1 MPSKLHISIISAIKI
16 NLLRESATM
25 NRKYKISDSLGN
37 RNILYYDAIAAD
49 YDKIMSEDDRN
60 LYVRSVVSG
69 KFLSVVHGGYV
80 LDFGGGTGQDLGW
93 LIQRQYRIVFCEP
106 SRAMR
111 AIAMQREETRIAEPA
126 VIFFEDERADFRNW
140 KDFFPFGQQ
149 MDAVLANFAVLN
161 CIPDLKCLFDK
172 LTLALKPGGHVLALV
187 LDDHLLMRLRSNTKG
202 TIGSFFSGSPVELNI
217 DYKNQQQKVYIHSIK
232 TIKSVSKE
240 KFDLSSQIRLKGYGF
255 RLIHLVRK

>member
-16 NLLRESATM
+16 NLPQESATM

-60 LYVRSVVSG
+60 LYIRSVVSR

-80 LDFGGGTGQDLGW
+80 LDFGGGTGQDLG
-93 LIQRQYRIVFCEP
+93 LAHSAPISYCILRTIPGNAGDRDEK
-106 SRAMR
+106 
-111 AIAMQREETRIAEPA
+111 TRNKNSLNLLS
-126 VIFFEDERADFRNW
+126 FFSKMNGLTSSNW

-161 CIPDLKCLFDK
+161 CIPDLDSLFDK
-172 LTLALKPGGHVLALV
+172 LTLALKSGGHVLALV
-187 LDDHLLMRLRSNTKG
+187 LDDHLLMRLRSNTREA
-202 TIGSFFSGSPVELNI
+202 IGSLFSGNPVKLHI
-217 DYKNQQQKVYIHSIK
+217 DYKNHAAGGVY
-232 TIKSVSKE
+232 T
-240 KFDLSSQIRLKGYGF
+240 F
-255 RLIHLVRK
+255 R